1 MTNTYRKLINLFN
14 FFILLTLFSY
24 NLISQESRLFDK
36 PFNLKVDFNMDFKD
50 LQKNTNDTS
59 FIKTVINY
67 SVDGGEMLSI
77 PTKIRARGNFRRKIC
92 YFKPMK
98 IKIKK
103 KDAENTIFKGART
116 LKLVV
121 PCQNESGNNE
131 LVYKEIMC
139 YEMFEKL
146 SKIHL
151 KTQPVELTI
160 HETKGK
166 KIIDHNIFGF
176 LIEDD
181 DKLAKRHDAKKY
193 PSNRRVSPLSISDS
207 SAVNFAIFEYMIGNT
222 DWSMVYQHN
231 VEMLYLNSAA
241 FAIPY
246 DFDHSGIV
254 NAYYAKPNPMLN
266 IRSVRDRIYRGMCRK
281 DPLIFEKM
289 RQYYVSKI
297 DDVSSVLEKYKGK
310 ISDKEYTR
318 IDEYLGEF
326 FEIVNSKELFDKNI
340 SSKCR

>member
-1 MTNTYRKLINLFN
+1 MNNTHKKLINLFY
-14 FFILLTLFSY
+14 FFTLFILFSY
-24 NLISQESRLFDK
+24 QIKGQDIRLFDN
-36 PFNLKVDFNMDFKD
+36 PMNLKIDFVMDFKD

-59 FIKTVINY
+59 FLKTLINY
-67 SVDGGEMLSI
+67 SVNDGEMRSI
-77 PTKIRARGNFRRKIC
+77 PSKIRARGNFRRKIC

-131 LVYKEIMC
+131 LVYKELMC
-139 YEMFEKL
+139 YQMFGVL

-151 KTQPVELTI
+151 KTQPVTLTI
-160 HETKGK
+160 HEQKGK
-166 KIIDHNIFGF
+166 KIIDHEIFGF

-181 DKLAKRHDAKKY
+181 NKLADRHNAKKY

-207 SAVNFAIFEYMIGNT
+207 SAVNFAIFEYIIGNT

-231 VEMLYLNSAA
+231 VEMLYLNSSA
-241 FAIPY
+241 FSIPY

-266 IRSVRDRIYRGMCRK
+266 IRSVRDRVYRGMCRK

-289 RQYYVSKI
+289 RQHYVSKI
-297 DDVSSVLEKYKGK
+297 DDIKLVVNNYKNK
-310 ISDKEYTR
+310 ISDKEFTR
-318 IDEYLGEF
+318 ISDYLNDF
-326 FEIVNSKELFDKNI
+326 FEIIKSEELFKEKI
-340 SSKCR
+340 ASKCR

>member
-1 MTNTYRKLINLFN
+1 MANTKQKLINLFYFLSLFI
-14 FFILLTLFSY
+14 FFSITL
-24 NLISQESRLFDK
+24 NAQEVRLFDNPMK
-36 PFNLKVDFNMDFKD
+36 LKLDFNMDFKD

-67 SVDGGEMLSI
+67 SLDNGEMQSV
-77 PTKIRARGNFRRKIC
+77 PSKVRARGNFRRKIC

-121 PCQNESGNNE
+121 PCQNESGNND
-131 LVYKEIMC
+131 LVYKELMC
-139 YEMFEKL
+139 YEMFEAL

-151 KTQPVELTI
+151 KTQPVDLTI
-160 HETKGK
+160 HETNGK
-166 KIIDHNIFGF
+166 KVIDHKIFGF

-181 DKLAKRHDAKKY
+181 NKLADRHNAKKY

-241 FAIPY
+241 FSIPY

-266 IRSVRDRIYRGMCRK
+266 IRSVRDRVYRGMCRK
-281 DPLIFEKM
+281 DPTIFEKM
-289 RQYYVSKI
+289 RQLYVSKI
-297 DDVSSVLEKYKGK
+297 DDIKLVINKYQGKVSEK
-310 ISDKEYTR
+310 EMTR
-318 IDEYLGEF
+318 INDYLNEF
-326 FEIVNSKELFDKNI
+326 FDIVKSKELFDEKI